1 MYTRDSVAVNPEI
14 SGDTSDKSLEL
25 STELNKRSH
34 TQEEIT
40 QLKIFAQVDGS
51 DESTVKATASGL
63 RRQREALKRF
73 RHVKNS
79 YKGLYSL

>member
-1 MYTRDSVAVNPEI
+1 MAVNPEI

-34 TQEEIT
+34 TQEEIS

>member
-1 MYTRDSVAVNPEI
+1 MAVNPEI

-34 TQEEIT
+34 TREEIS

>member
-1 MYTRDSVAVNPEI
+1 MAVNPEI

-34 TQEEIT
+34 TQEEIS

-63 RRQREALKRF
+63 RKREKL
-73 RHVKNS
+73 
-79 YKGLYSL
+79 